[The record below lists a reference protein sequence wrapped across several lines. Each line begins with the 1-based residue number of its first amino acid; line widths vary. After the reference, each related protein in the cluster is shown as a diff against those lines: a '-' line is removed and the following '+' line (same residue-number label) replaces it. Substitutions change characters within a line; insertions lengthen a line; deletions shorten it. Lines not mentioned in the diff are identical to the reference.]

1 MRQNFWNC
9 YENRWVVLWLHV
21 KWIFWF
27 KHSFLYLKVGV
38 VPVYH
43 IIKSQITFMKYPNYN
58 QIWDMCRLC
67 ILLWFSQ
74 HLSAILD
81 CHLCPAMLS
90 CTVLTYTIHYS
101 SKWKWE
107 KHVTNMFFFF
117 VQCCQLCD
125 CICIMLMIM
134 MMWMMMM
141 TMVIINNIV
150 IIHHPPSGSF
160 LYIIPSWESY
170 LLHLFLKLVC
180 AI

>member
-1 MRQNFWNC
+1 MSVRQNFWNC

-27 KHSFLYLKVGV
+27 QNGFLYLKVGV

-58 QIWDMCRLC
+58 QIWDLSRLC

-90 CTVLTYTIHYS
+90 CTDLHYMIHYS
-101 SKWKWE
+101 SKWKWK
-107 KHVTNMFFFF
+107 KHVNMFI
-117 VQCCQLCD
+117 VCS
-125 CICIMLMIM
+125 IINS
-134 MMWMMMM
+134 
-141 TMVIINNIV
+141 VIIFV
-150 IIHHPPSGSF
+150 
-160 LYIIPSWESY
+160 
-170 LLHLFLKLVC
+170 
-180 AI
+180 